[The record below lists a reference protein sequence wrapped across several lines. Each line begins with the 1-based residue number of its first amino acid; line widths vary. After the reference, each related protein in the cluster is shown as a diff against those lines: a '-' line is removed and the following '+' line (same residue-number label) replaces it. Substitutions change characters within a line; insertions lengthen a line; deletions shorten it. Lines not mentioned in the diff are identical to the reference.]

1 MESHPICTRK
11 IHIVGEMFIFIVG
24 LRDAKC
30 QEWKKI
36 GGGGGSAVTEPG
48 RGVTKGLS
56 GSLDRKHI
64 AESQGSPR
72 KGL

>member
-1 MESHPICTRK
+1 MPK
-11 IHIVGEMFIFIVG
+11 
-24 LRDAKC
+24 AKNG
-30 QEWKKI
+30 KKL
-36 GGGGGSAVTEPG
+36 GAGGGSAVTELG
-48 RGVTKGLS
+48 KGVTKGFS

>member
-1 MESHPICTRK
+1 MPN
-11 IHIVGEMFIFIVG
+11 
-24 LRDAKC
+24 AKNG
-30 QEWKKI
+30 KKT
-36 GGGGGSAVTEPG
+36 GGGGGSAVTELG
-48 RGVTKGLS
+48 KGVTKGFS

>member
-1 MESHPICTRK
+1 MPNAK
-11 IHIVGEMFIFIVG
+11 NGKKLGAGEVLLSRELG
-24 LRDAKC
+24 K
-30 QEWKKI
+30 
-36 GGGGGSAVTEPG
+36 
-48 RGVTKGLS
+48 GVTKGFS